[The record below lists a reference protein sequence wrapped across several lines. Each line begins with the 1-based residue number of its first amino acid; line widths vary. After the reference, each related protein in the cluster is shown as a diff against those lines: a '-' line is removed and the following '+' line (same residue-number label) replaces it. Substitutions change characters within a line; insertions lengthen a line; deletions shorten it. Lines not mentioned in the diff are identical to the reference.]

1 MQSDAGALEQRIQ
14 TVCLLIL
21 ATAAAGACLF
31 WLRPALLPFVL
42 ALFIAL
48 GLTPLVDFQVER
60 LRLPRGLAVA
70 ATGLIALLLI
80 WLLGSLLSTSI
91 GQLAENANRYQTQV
105 DALLTTASQ
114 PLERFG
120 VSLPE
125 ALGAGGVSAG
135 AIGGALL
142 GTTTAVLDALSKSL
156 LVLIFVIYLLIG
168 GSAPQTGVAREIVQR
183 VQRYIVTKGLMSG
196 ATGLLVGLTLWILDV
211 DLALVFGVLALLL
224 NFMPSVGSI
233 VATLLPLPIVLV
245 SPDVSATAAVL
256 AIAVPAALQFAI
268 GSVIEPKLMGDSLD
282 LHPIAILIALIFW
295 GMLWGVIGMLL
306 ATPITAVLRILF
318 ERLEYTRPLAN
329 LLAGRLSAN

>member
-60 LRLPRGLAVA
+60 LRLPCGLAVA

-114 PLERFG
+114 KTAKKEEELAKASMEGKCIVSTGVRLDLDG
-120 VSLPE
+120 AARGLVSLHLSEGSSCHLDAAVDVGKGSGSHVCE
-125 ALGAGGVSAG
+125 AVADQDSS
-135 AIGGALL
+135 
-142 GTTTAVLDALSKSL
+142 GTGVLDD
-156 LVLIFVIYLLIG
+156 
-168 GSAPQTGVAREIVQR
+168 
-183 VQRYIVTKGLMSG
+183 
-196 ATGLLVGLTLWILDV
+196 VGH
-211 DLALVFGVLALLL
+211 FRGHE
-224 NFMPSVGSI
+224 
-233 VATLLPLPIVLV
+233 
-245 SPDVSATAAVL
+245 
-256 AIAVPAALQFAI
+256 VPT
-268 GSVIEPKLMGDSLD
+268 D
-282 LHPIAILIALIFW
+282 
-295 GMLWGVIGMLL
+295 
-306 ATPITAVLRILF
+306 
-318 ERLEYTRPLAN
+318 
-329 LLAGRLSAN
+329 GR